1 MREKMETTHSAA
13 SSNAI
18 VTVVGNDSVGI
29 IARVSGFLAERGVNI
44 EDVNQSILSGC
55 VVMMMVVDL
64 SKSALDLETLKAEL
78 AKLGASMSVS
88 ISIWHEDVFTAMH
101 RI

>member
-1 MREKMETTHSAA
+1 MTVNKNA

-29 IARVSGFLAERGVNI
+29 IAKVSGFLAERKVNI

-55 VVMMMVVDL
+55 FVMMMMVDL
-64 SKSALDLETLKAEL
+64 SGSASDLETLKAEL
-78 AKLGASMSVS
+78 TALGGSMNVS
-88 ISIWHEDVFTAMH
+88 ISIWHEDVFAAMH

>member
-1 MREKMETTHSAA
+1 MNNKA
-13 SSNAI
+13 SSKAI

-29 IARVSGFLAERGVNI
+29 IAKVSGFLAERKVNI
-44 EDVNQSILSGC
+44 EDVNQSILSGYF
-55 VVMMMVVDL
+55 VMMMMVDL
-64 SKSALDLETLKAEL
+64 SESTQTLETLKAEVSE
-78 AKLGASMSVS
+78 LGSTMNVS